1 MKILHKNGYVSDT
14 FLLAVDQCS
23 DVNTCF
29 EGVKPACSEGI
40 PQLCLVLA
48 YNCEGVPANFHGFFI
63 CKRGSK
69 GL

>member
-1 MKILHKNGYVSDT
+1 MHKNGYVSDT

-40 PQLCLVLA
+40 PQLCLVIA
-48 YNCEGVPANFHGFFI
+48 ENCKTVPAGGDFFI
-63 CKRGSK
+63 CKKGSE

>member
-29 EGVKPACSEGI
+29 AGVKPACSEGI

-48 YNCEGVPANFHGFFI
+48 ENCLTVTARGDFFI
-63 CKRGSK
+63 CKRGSE

>member
-1 MKILHKNGYVSDT
+1 MHKNGYVSDT

-40 PQLCLVLA
+40 PQLCLVIA
-48 YNCEGVPANFHGFFI
+48 DNCLSVAAGDGFFI

>member
-48 YNCEGVPANFHGFFI
+48 ENCQTVPAGGDFFI
-63 CKRGSK
+63 CKRGYE